1 MNASKPLVIVT
12 RKLPAP
18 VEARLT
24 ALYGARLNH
33 DDYPFDAAALK
44 HAVAEADI
52 LVPAITDRIGADI
65 LAVAGTRLKLLANF
79 GAGLDHIDLAAARAR
94 GLVVTNTPG
103 VLTEDTA
110 DLTLALILGVPRLIP
125 QGMAR
130 LARDD
135 FPGWSPT
142 WMMGRR
148 LAGMKLGIVG
158 MGRIGQA
165 VAARACVFGMEI
177 HYHNR
182 RRLEATA
189 EAALGAIYWPDLD
202 AMLPVV
208 DMVSLHCPRTPE
220 TYHLFNA
227 ERLARLKPGA
237 YLINTARGDIVD
249 EAALADA
256 LASGRLAGAGLDVF
270 EREPEVYPKLKKQ
283 PNAMLLPHMGSGT
296 IEARTAMGDKVIA
309 NIAAFLRGE
318 PPPDRVV

>member
-1 MNASKPLVIVT
+1 MNASRLVVIVT
-12 RKLPAP
+12 RKLPEP
-18 VEARLT
+18 VEARLS
-24 ALYGARLNH
+24 ALYGARLNRE
-33 DDYPFDAAALK
+33 DRPFDDAALK
-44 HAVAEADI
+44 QAVSEADI

-65 LAVAGTRLKLLANF
+65 LAAAGTRLKLLANF

-110 DLTLALILGVPRLIP
+110 DLTMALILGVPRLIP

-165 VAARACVFGMEI
+165 VAARARAFGMEI

-182 RRLEATA
+182 RRLETA
-189 EAALGAIYWPDLD
+189 AELGATYWPYLD
-202 AMLPVV
+202 AMLRKI
-208 DMVSLHCPRTPE
+208 DMVSLHCPRTRE
-220 TYHLFNA
+220 TFHLFNA
-227 ERLARLKPGA
+227 ERLSRLQSSA

-249 EAALADA
+249 EAALAEA
-256 LASGRLAGAGLDVF
+256 LASGQLAGAGLDVF
-270 EREPEVYPKLKKQ
+270 EHEPKVHPKLKDQ

-318 PPPDRVV
+318 EPPDKVV